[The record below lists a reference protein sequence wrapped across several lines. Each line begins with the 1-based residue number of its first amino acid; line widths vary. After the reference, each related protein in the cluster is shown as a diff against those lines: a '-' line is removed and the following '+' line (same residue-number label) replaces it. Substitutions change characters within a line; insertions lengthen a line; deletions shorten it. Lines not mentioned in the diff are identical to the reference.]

1 MGLGPEQ
8 GLESYVFLCYVLYTR
23 HSDSNRGREPLFS
36 AVPVPFPVPVPVPVP
51 VPSSLYE
58 PKHRLITFSP
68 CSTEHELGH
77 IFAVTT
83 ALNNGTF
90 NEDICISSGFMLAE
104 VVCSQGIIIIVTA
117 LSGRE

>member
-1 MGLGPEQ
+1 M
-8 GLESYVFLCYVLYTR
+8 SVFP
-23 HSDSNRGREPLFS
+23 N
-36 AVPVPFPVPVPVPVP
+36 
-51 VPSSLYE
+51 
-58 PKHRLITFSP
+58 
-68 CSTEHELGH
+68 STEHELGH

-117 LSGRE
+117 LSGKEDLIFFIWRIAIFLQ

>member
-1 MGLGPEQ
+1 MP
-8 GLESYVFLCYVLYTR
+8 VFPY
-23 HSDSNRGREPLFS
+23 
-36 AVPVPFPVPVPVPVP
+36 
-51 VPSSLYE
+51 
-58 PKHRLITFSP
+58 
-68 CSTEHELGH
+68 STEHELGH

-117 LSGRE
+117 LSGRKELAIFFHKEIFILSENKVT